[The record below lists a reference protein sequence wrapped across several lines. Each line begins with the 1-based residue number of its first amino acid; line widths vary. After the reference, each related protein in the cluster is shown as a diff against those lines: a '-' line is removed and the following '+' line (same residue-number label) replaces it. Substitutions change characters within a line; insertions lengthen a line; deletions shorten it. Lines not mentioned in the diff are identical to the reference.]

1 MFEVL
6 FFLTALYLGYVAKEA
21 YQAVVRAEKGEPVFE
36 EKPKAAPAAPKV
48 AEKPAEAPK
57 KPAPITKTAAPKPS
71 APAKAKAEAPQKA
84 APSPKPAA
92 AKPAPVK
99 AAAPAKP
106 AAKAAAKPKAAKA
119 SESKVVLADDL
130 KNPETGEITPVPANY
145 RFAKKW
151 IKDALVEEKLLDR
164 VYKPNELDDATSA
177 KVRDAIDQLRALKKY
192 QA

>member
-21 YQAVVRAEKGEPVFE
+21 YQAVARAEKGEPVFV
-36 EKPKAAPAAPKV
+36 EKPKPAPAPKVVAKAAEAPKKAAPATKAAETKAAPAAPKAK
-48 AEKPAEAPK
+48 AETAK
-57 KPAPITKTAAPKPS
+57 KPA
-71 APAKAKAEAPQKA
+71 APAKAAAAPKA
-84 APSPKPAA
+84 AP
-92 AKPAPVK
+92 
-99 AAAPAKP
+99 
-106 AAKAAAKPKAAKA
+106 KPKAAKA
-119 SESKVVLADDL
+119 TESKVVLAEDL

-164 VYKPNELDDATSA
+164 VYKPNELDEVASA
-177 KVRDAIDQLRALKKY
+177 KVKEAIDKLRALKKY

>member
-36 EKPKAAPAAPKV
+36 EKPKTAPKV
-48 AEKPAEAPK
+48 AAKPAEAPQ
-57 KPAPITKTAAPKPS
+57 KPAPV
-71 APAKAKAEAPQKA
+71 AKAEAPKA
-84 APSPKPAA
+84 AA
-92 AKPAPVK
+92 PAPVK
-99 AAAPAKP
+99 AAAPKKAAPAAKP
-106 AAKAAAKPKAAKA
+106 AAAAKPAPAPAKPSAPAKAAAKAPAKPKAAKA
-119 SESKVVLADDL
+119 SEAKVVLADDL
-130 KNPETGEITPVPANY
+130 KNPETGEVTPVPANY

-164 VYKPNELDDATSA
+164 VYKPNELDDVASA
-177 KVRDAIDQLRALKKY
+177 KVKDALEALRALKKY

>member
-21 YQAVVRAEKGEPVFE
+21 YQAVARAEKGEPVFV
-36 EKPKAAPAAPKV
+36 EKPKPAPAPKV
-48 AEKPAEAPK
+48 VAKAAEAPK
-57 KPAPITKTAAPKPS
+57 KAAPVAKAAEPKPAPAPAKVPAAPKAKAEPAKKPA
-71 APAKAKAEAPQKA
+71 APAKAAAAPKA
-84 APSPKPAA
+84 AP
-92 AKPAPVK
+92 
-99 AAAPAKP
+99 
-106 AAKAAAKPKAAKA
+106 KPKAAKA
-119 SESKVVLADDL
+119 TESKVVLAEDL

-164 VYKPNELDDATSA
+164 VYKPNELDEVASA
-177 KVRDAIDQLRALKKY
+177 KVKEAIDKLRALKKY